1 MAELQISD
9 LEIRETERLL
19 LPSGCHFD
27 EDAIRV
33 IRHWESTDV
42 SACPGSGK
50 TTVLLAKLKLLAD
63 RMPIDKGAGIC
74 VLSHTNVAVNEIKG
88 KLSEYAEKLM
98 SYPNYVG
105 TIQSF
110 IDKFVTLPYI
120 RQKVERTVQPV
131 DNRTYAQHMLHK
143 MSCMRRYAKLEY
155 AVKNSYRIA
164 GNGYSDLVEYVQALY
179 LRKDGALCIGKQK
192 KPFAGSDKPSAE
204 QFRLLEYDLLV
215 NDGIMRFRDSFKY
228 AEEAIYELTTQYANL
243 FSLRF
248 KYVFI
253 DEYQDCFELQRNV
266 LNKLFDPNKCVVF
279 HIGDSDQ
286 AIYNNSS
293 DNDNI
298 DWCPSED
305 ALPLSSSC
313 RYSQEIADILT
324 PLRKDKG
331 TITSSIGVTEQ
342 KPVLLIYDNTSIK
355 HILAKF
361 ISILEEKGLHDPNGV
376 YKAIGHIKKEDSAG
390 ISVGSY
396 WEAFDG
402 SSGSAKEFSYWG
414 TIDEI
419 CCGLQNGKLYRVE
432 GFVRKLLCRLLHY
445 AAVKDAKTGK
455 DYTMST
461 IRTAINEKYNDIYRT
476 CIIELSQ
483 LTCCDRASVNDSLR
497 NMINGVFAGETQNPG
512 DIFSSVPA
520 HFMEEPK
527 ETAQDNINNENIF
540 IDPIRGRRIQ
550 FDTVHGVKGETHDAT
565 LYFETDY
572 MRSSDII
579 RVLNRYG
586 VGTPGTSPL
595 YDFSRKIAYVG
606 MSRPRKLLCVA
617 IRDTTYEKGKNAFLN
632 WDKVFLYKNEQE
644 RES

>member
-9 LEIRETERLL
+9 LEIQETERLL

-33 IRHWESTDV
+33 IRHWKSTDV

-63 RMPIDKGAGIC
+63 RMPLDKGAGIC

-88 KLSEYAEKLM
+88 KLSEYAGKIM
-98 SYPNYVG
+98 GYPNYVG

-131 DNRTYAQHMLHK
+131 DNRTYAQHILHK

-155 AVKNSYRIA
+155 AVNNSYRIA

-192 KPFAGSDKPSAE
+192 KPFAGSNKPSAE

-331 TITSSIGVTEQ
+331 TITSSIGVTAQ
-342 KPVLLIYDNTSIK
+342 KPVLLIYD
-355 HILAKF
+355 
-361 ISILEEKGLHDPNGV
+361 
-376 YKAIGHIKKEDSAG
+376 
-390 ISVGSY
+390 
-396 WEAFDG
+396 
-402 SSGSAKEFSYWG
+402 
-414 TIDEI
+414 
-419 CCGLQNGKLYRVE
+419 
-432 GFVRKLLCRLLHY
+432 
-445 AAVKDAKTGK
+445 KT
-455 DYTMST
+455 
-461 IRTAINEKYNDIYRT
+461 
-476 CIIELSQ
+476 
-483 LTCCDRASVNDSLR
+483 
-497 NMINGVFAGETQNPG
+497 
-512 DIFSSVPA
+512 
-520 HFMEEPK
+520 
-527 ETAQDNINNENIF
+527 
-540 IDPIRGRRIQ
+540 
-550 FDTVHGVKGETHDAT
+550 
-565 LYFETDY
+565 
-572 MRSSDII
+572 
-579 RVLNRYG
+579 
-586 VGTPGTSPL
+586 
-595 YDFSRKIAYVG
+595 
-606 MSRPRKLLCVA
+606 
-617 IRDTTYEKGKNAFLN
+617 
-632 WDKVFLYKNEQE
+632 
-644 RES
+644 